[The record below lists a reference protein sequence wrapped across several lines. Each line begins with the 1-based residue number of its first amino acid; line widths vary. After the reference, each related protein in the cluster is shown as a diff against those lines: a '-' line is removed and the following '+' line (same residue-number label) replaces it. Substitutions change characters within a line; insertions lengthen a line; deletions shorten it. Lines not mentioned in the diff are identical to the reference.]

1 MKIETKPFAKA
12 LEIAA
17 DVIERR
23 NTIPI
28 LGSAKV
34 EHRAEND
41 RLIVT
46 GTDLDMIVQASAPYR
61 GAAFSPFTVAG
72 PKAMARLFRA
82 GGDDLELDDQ
92 GNRIRIVSGPMTGSL
107 NTLPADDF
115 PILGYSTEGMF
126 QTSLGAEQLDMILR
140 VAGAV
145 STEETRYYLNGV
157 YLHHVQDWTWKAVA
171 TDGHRLYV
179 GTLELPDW
187 SGKGIG
193 RHSGRDG
200 DEPGGVIIPRR
211 FLNLLRLHRPRMNLA
226 AEIQSFA
233 GRAGPPP
240 NDVKDLAPETAK
252 YVGAACR
259 FGLRFFNGDTEIQM
273 VTKLIDGTFPDYT
286 RVIPHEQEGDK
297 RILFKAADM
306 RRAID
311 AITAGASERTRAVK
325 LTFDPKGKCAV
336 SCKWVDLGFEGKIEI
351 PATVRDQ
358 KEPFEVGYNSSYLR
372 QICDVAGGEDLS
384 ITLHDHASPGVLA
397 SPGSTDFLTVLMPM
411 RV

>member
-1 MKIETKPFAKA
+1 MKIATKPFAKA

-23 NTIPI
+23 NTMPI

-46 GTDLDMIVQASAPYR
+46 GTDLDTIVQASAPYR

-82 GGDDLELDDQ
+82 GAEDLELDDQ
-92 GNRIRIVSGPMTGSL
+92 GGKISFGSGPMTGSL
-107 NTLPADDF
+107 VTLPADDF
-115 PILGYSTEGMF
+115 PMLGYSTEGMF

-187 SGKGIG
+187 KGEGIG
-193 RHSGRDG
+193 AHT
-200 DEPGGVIIPRR
+200 GGGGGSEGIIIPRR

-233 GRAGPPP
+233 GRSGPPS

-273 VTKLIDGTFPDYT
+273 VTKTIDGTFPDYT
-286 RVIPHEQEGDK
+286 RVIPHEREGDK

-336 SCKWVDLGFEGKIEI
+336 SCKWVDMGFEGKIEI

-384 ITLHDHASPGVLA
+384 ITLADSNAPGTLA
-397 SPGSTDFLTVLMPM
+397 SPGSTDFKTVLIPM

>member
-1 MKIETKPFAKA
+1 MKIATKPFAKA

-46 GTDLDMIVQASAPYR
+46 GTDLDMIVQVSAPYR

-82 GGDDLELDDQ
+82 GGEDLELDDQ
-92 GNRIRIVSGPMTGSL
+92 DGKISFGSGPMSGSL
-107 NTLPADDF
+107 ATLPADDF

-126 QTSLGAEQLDMILR
+126 QTSLGAEQIDMILR

-187 SGKGIG
+187 QGEGIG
-193 RHSGRDG
+193 AHGGGHAS
-200 DEPGGVIIPRR
+200 GGVIIPRR

-226 AEIQSFA
+226 GEIQIFA
-233 GRAGPPP
+233 GRAGPPT
-240 NDVKDLAPETAK
+240 NRVKDLAPDTAK
-252 YVGAACR
+252 YVDAACR
-259 FGLRFFNGDTEIQM
+259 FGIRFFNGDTDVQI

-286 RVIPHEQEGDK
+286 RVIPQEAPDDK
-297 RILFKAADM
+297 RIMFKAADM

-311 AITAGASERTRAVK
+311 AITAGASERTRAIK

-351 PATVRDQ
+351 PATVRHGQ
-358 KEPFEVGYNSSYLR
+358 KELFEVGYNSSYLR

-384 ITLHDHASPGVLA
+384 ITLHDSNAPGTLA

>member
-23 NTIPI
+23 NTVPI

-82 GGDDLELDDQ
+82 GGEDLELDDQ
-92 GNRIRIVSGPMTGSL
+92 DGKISFGSGPMTGSL
-107 NTLPADDF
+107 ATLPADDF

-126 QTSLGAEQLDMILR
+126 QTSLGAEQIDMILR

-187 SGKGIG
+187 QGEGIG
-193 RHSGRDG
+193 AHGGGHAS
-200 DEPGGVIIPRR
+200 GGVIIPRR

-226 AEIQSFA
+226 GEIQIFA
-233 GRAGPPP
+233 GRAGPVP
-240 NDVKDLAPETAK
+240 NEVKDLAPEARTAAQ
-252 YVGAACR
+252 GGACR
-259 FGLRFFNGDTEIQM
+259 FGIRFFNGDTDVQI

-286 RVIPHEQEGDK
+286 RVIPQEAPDDK
-297 RILFKAADM
+297 RIMFKAADM

-325 LTFDPKGKCAV
+325 LTFDPNGKCAV

-358 KEPFEVGYNSSYLR
+358 KNTFEVGYNSSYLR

-384 ITLHDHASPGVLA
+384 ITLHDCASPGVLA
-397 SPGSTDFLTVLMPM
+397 SPGSTDFLTILMPM

>member
-1 MKIETKPFAKA
+1 MKIATKPFAKA

-41 RLIVT
+41 RILVT
-46 GTDLDMIVQASAPYR
+46 GTDLHMIIQASAPYR
-61 GAAFSPFTVAG
+61 GQAFAPFTVAG

-82 GGDDLELDDQ
+82 GGEDLELDDQ
-92 GNRIRIVSGPMTGSL
+92 DGKISFGSGPMTGSL
-107 NTLPADDF
+107 TTLPADDF
-115 PILGYSTEGMF
+115 PIFGYSTEGMF
-126 QTSLGAEQLDMILR
+126 QTSLGAAQIDMILR

-187 SGKGIG
+187 QGEGIG
-193 RHSGRDG
+193 KHEGGRGGSGG
-200 DEPGGVIIPRR
+200 IIIPRR

-226 AEIQSFA
+226 GEISVFA
-233 GRAGPPP
+233 GRSGPAENKP
-240 NDVKDLAPETAK
+240 KDLAPEKAPVSAD
-252 YVGAACR
+252 YASR
-259 FGLRFFNGDTEIQM
+259 FGIRFFNGDDEIQM
-273 VTKLIDGTFPDYT
+273 VTKTIDGIFPDYT
-286 RVIPHEQEGDK
+286 RVIPQEAADDK
-297 RILFKAADM
+297 RIMFKAADM

-311 AITAGASERTRAVK
+311 AITAGASERTRAIK

-372 QICDVAGGEDLS
+372 AICDVAGGEDLS

>member
-1 MKIETKPFAKA
+1 MKIATKPFAKA

-61 GAAFSPFTVAG
+61 GPAFSPFTVAG

-82 GGDDLELDDQ
+82 GGEDLELDDQ
-92 GNRIRIVSGPMTGSL
+92 DGKISFGSGPMSGSL
-107 NTLPADDF
+107 ATLPADDF

-126 QTSLGAEQLDMILR
+126 QTSLGAEQIDMILR

-187 SGKGIG
+187 KGEGIG
-193 RHSGRDG
+193 AHGERHAS
-200 DEPGGVIIPRR
+200 GGVIIPRR

-226 AEIQSFA
+226 GEIQIFA
-233 GRAGPPP
+233 GRAGPPT
-240 NDVKDLAPETAK
+240 NSVKDLAPDTAK
-252 YVGAACR
+252 YGGAACR
-259 FGLRFFNGDTEIQM
+259 FGIRFFNGDTDVQI

-286 RVIPHEQEGDK
+286 KVIPQEAPDDK
-297 RILFKAADM
+297 RIMFKAADM

-311 AITAGASERTRAVK
+311 AITAGASERTRAIK

-358 KEPFEVGYNSSYLR
+358 KDPFEVGYNSSYLR

-384 ITLHDHASPGVLA
+384 ITLHDSNAPGTLA